1 MAFDA
6 LAALRAAGNPV
17 DLLAPEQR
25 AVFAGLTEEEV
36 GVLNSIKRRLDA
48 VSDSEY
54 DVEGHDV
61 KLL

>member
-17 DLLAPEQR
+17 DQLSEAER
-25 AVFAGLTEEEV
+25 EVFASLTEEEV

-48 VSDSEY
+48 IDE
-54 DVEGHDV
+54 DVDVIAHDT
-61 KLL
+61 KIL

>member
-17 DLLAPEQR
+17 DLLSKEQQEI
-25 AVFAGLTEEEV
+25 FASLTEEEV
-36 GVLNSIKRRLDA
+36 NLLNSIKRRLDA
-48 VSDSEY
+48 LDDDDVS
-54 DVEGHDV
+54 GHTV